1 MISAHSANLHS
12 SATMIGQLTAAVCS
26 VYGITYSYYYLT
38 HLARHL
44 RHVFR
49 GADPESTESRADSPL
64 ASSAPGE
71 EAKEEQNDHQPPAV
85 LTPQPELSRTVPLEK
100 EHEQIACS
108 EMPCQ
113 PCHIQGELSP
123 AKEGEKQL
131 RQQLEEPQEN
141 GQNMEAEAQAE
152 LPKAPSDIMAVKRSN
167 KEDMRRT
174 QDRWNLQQQRG
185 DQQNQNSGKKLQT
198 ELQKTQ
204 ARIKARKNLDE
215 KLQEKLQKTQAKI
228 KAVDERLEVETE
240 IQRETEEIIN
250 LLLEE
255 QEALQ
260 KRVEVLASHLAACKD
275 FQQVTGNKEP
285 QNSCEAQ
292 QVSQAEVLPVE
303 QVVKMVEEKRT
314 PCKEVEHLNKELQIY
329 TGSSIEPAAAAAAVS
344 SKGAFAAGAKKGSAG
359 SLFISSTDR
368 AAAQHQE
375 MEDDSLQLLRKIV
388 NMENPQRRYTEL
400 ENLGSGAF
408 GVVCRAVDT
417 ATGGEVAIKKIDL
430 QEVSEKQRIV
440 NEIMIMKRNRSPCLV
455 TYLDSYLV
463 HEELWLVMEYM
474 DGGTLSAVIRE
485 TPMTEDEIATVS
497 RECLQGLDFLHSN
510 HVVHRD
516 VKSINILLRTDG
528 SVKLADFGLSAQL
541 TPEQSRRSSVIGTA
555 WWMAP
560 EVVKGQPYGP
570 KVDIWSFGIVGIEM
584 VEQEVP
590 YQNASP
596 VSVQLLTATK
606 GAPELRRPKFLSPL
620 LRDFLSCCLQR
631 DEARRCSA
639 KELLQSTEA
648 TALSALA
655 PSAPGEEAKEEPKE
669 GNYCLIPAGVTAQL
683 EYSKP
688 ASSQHLVEQQDVEH
702 SGDVSAAVTPTS
714 AGAESGAHESLSPS
728 ADEPL
733 FLNAAEHMHT
743 EVVKEAVLVA
753 QRPLEEPEDPCEQ
766 KQSGDEEMGAKARAA
781 GAESPAYVPH
791 SPRADGLVLLDTA
804 QSMAASAEGTE
815 SPGHTVHS
823 QTADAPLFLDY
834 RDFLQTEVLKR
845 AVLMVQEPLE

>member
-1 MISAHSANLHS
+1 MTSAHSANLHS

-44 RHVFR
+44 RRVFR

-185 DQQNQNSGKKLQT
+185 DQENQNSGKKLQT
-198 ELQKTQ
+198 ELQKTR

-303 QVVKMVEEKRT
+303 HVVKMVEEKRT
-314 PCKEVEHLNKELQIY
+314 PCEEVEHLNKELQIY
-329 TGSSIEPAAAAAAVS
+329 TGSSNEPAAAAAAVS

-368 AAAQHQE
+368 APAQHQE

-440 NEIMIMKRNRSPCLV
+440 NEIMIMKRNRSPCVV

-620 LRDFLSCCLQR
+620 LRDFLSCLPAER
-631 DEARRCSA
+631 RGRGAARQGAAAGVQNSPTIFGEQLA
-639 KELLQSTEA
+639 KDLESWEPPPGEGQLLQYVDDLLRATRTQETCVDWTREYGEPVIHECLETIEA
-648 TALSALA
+648 TYSSRQDLKDTPLEDAETCLLMEAAMSSVEEDMLDPDPECCDKCLSKCLEFRLKIEGCVIRGSDIDFNITQGCTDFHKNQTKITPPVPRKAVITQI
-655 PSAPGEEAKEEPKE
+655 PTIPEVEE
-669 GNYCLIPAGVTAQL
+669 Q
-683 EYSKP
+683 
-688 ASSQHLVEQQDVEH
+688 
-702 SGDVSAAVTPTS
+702 VTP
-714 AGAESGAHESLSPS
+714 
-728 ADEPL
+728 
-733 FLNAAEHMHT
+733 
-743 EVVKEAVLVA
+743 VVTKIK
-753 QRPLEEPEDPCEQ
+753 P
-766 KQSGDEEMGAKARAA
+766 
-781 GAESPAYVPH
+781 
-791 SPRADGLVLLDTA
+791 
-804 QSMAASAEGTE
+804 
-815 SPGHTVHS
+815 
-823 QTADAPLFLDY
+823 
-834 RDFLQTEVLKR
+834 
-845 AVLMVQEPLE
+845 

>member
-1 MISAHSANLHS
+1 
-12 SATMIGQLTAAVCS
+12 MIGQLTAAVCS

-185 DQQNQNSGKKLQT
+185 DQQNQVSGRVAATPLPKVSVSCPLQNSGKKLQT
-198 ELQKTQ
+198 ELQKTR

-303 QVVKMVEEKRT
+303 HVVKMVEEKRT
-314 PCKEVEHLNKELQIY
+314 PCEEIY

-430 QEVSEKQRIV
+430 EEVSEKQRIV

-639 KELLQSTEA
+639 KELLQH
-648 TALSALA
+648 
-655 PSAPGEEAKEEPKE
+655 PF
-669 GNYCLIPAGVTAQL
+669 V
-683 EYSKP
+683 
-688 ASSQHLVEQQDVEH
+688 
-702 SGDVSAAVTPTS
+702 TS
-714 AGAESGAHESLSPS
+714 AKPVSSLV
-728 ADEPL
+728 PL
-733 FLNAAEHMHT
+733 IISVN
-743 EVVKEAVLVA
+743 K
-753 QRPLEEPEDPCEQ
+753 
-766 KQSGDEEMGAKARAA
+766 
-781 GAESPAYVPH
+781 
-791 SPRADGLVLLDTA
+791 
-804 QSMAASAEGTE
+804 
-815 SPGHTVHS
+815 
-823 QTADAPLFLDY
+823 
-834 RDFLQTEVLKR
+834 
-845 AVLMVQEPLE
+845 

>member
-1 MISAHSANLHS
+1 
-12 SATMIGQLTAAVCS
+12 
-26 VYGITYSYYYLT
+26 
-38 HLARHL
+38 
-44 RHVFR
+44 
-49 GADPESTESRADSPL
+49 
-64 ASSAPGE
+64 
-71 EAKEEQNDHQPPAV
+71 
-85 LTPQPELSRTVPLEK
+85 
-100 EHEQIACS
+100 
-108 EMPCQ
+108 
-113 PCHIQGELSP
+113 
-123 AKEGEKQL
+123 
-131 RQQLEEPQEN
+131 
-141 GQNMEAEAQAE
+141 MEAEAQAE

-314 PCKEVEHLNKELQIY
+314 PCEEVEHLNKELQIY

-375 MEDDSLQLLRKIV
+375 MEDDSLQLLSGHQ
-388 NMENPQRRYTEL
+388 ENRSE
-400 ENLGSGAF
+400 
-408 GVVCRAVDT
+408 
-417 ATGGEVAIKKIDL
+417 
-430 QEVSEKQRIV
+430 EVSEKQRIV
-440 NEIMIMKRNRSPCLV
+440 NEIMIMKRNRSPCVV

-669 GNYCLIPAGVTAQL
+669 GNYCLIPAVVTAQL

-688 ASSQHLVEQQDVEH
+688 NSKDILKCWMLYLKCNVHLCAWGAAWDKRSQGCG
-702 SGDVSAAVTPTS
+702 SR
-714 AGAESGAHESLSPS
+714 
-728 ADEPL
+728 
-733 FLNAAEHMHT
+733 AAEQ
-743 EVVKEAVLVA
+743 EPACAQVA
-753 QRPLEEPEDPCEQ
+753 KKAKGILAWVS
-766 KQSGDEEMGAKARAA
+766 KSGAA
-781 GAESPAYVPH
+781 GA
-791 SPRADGLVLLDTA
+791 G
-804 QSMAASAEGTE
+804 Q
-815 SPGHTVHS
+815 
-823 QTADAPLFLDY
+823 
-834 RDFLQTEVLKR
+834 
-845 AVLMVQEPLE
+845 